1 MANKFTEHAKNNSE
15 IYFNLLKNGY
25 ISEDDIKTASN
36 KSGNVS
42 YVDQDAALQ
51 RINDGIKKAIVKN
64 PNLEEQ
70 LTKFYESTPK
80 VEKFTPNKKDWRDY
94 NQEQMGRLAESMH
107 FIWKNKDDR
116 SVMMNQLMNE
126 TIRDDKKKIY
136 EDYKKEHPVAAFIN
150 ENIIAPN
157 VSQRSKKG
165 EDITNTDVALD
176 LANVGTLMFPGG
188 IGKTGLQ
195 KGLSFATD
203 ATLQGAVGA
212 ASDINQGNELG
223 AHNIINPVL
232 GAGLGASTE
241 YVPGLV
247 KVFSDKLKTPGGRS
261 TKGLVDKAEDAVTDI
276 FTNVAETSKKSID
289 DAAEA
294 ATKET
299 KIYKNATEE
308 QINSAVKQNKPINP
322 NASELQYLKD
332 RKYYTDHPDKWEAHK
347 TNMAK
352 NNPEEY
358 NRFTKDKEF
367 MTALENAGKKKSKVS
382 EVFGTPKKGAQ
393 GIAKGVGRGSIVSN
407 SNENRSQEAS
417 TKERQEAED
426 EQWYIDNYSRF
437 WDAGFVPHGPD
448 SDPTVKAYKKYIST
462 KEVFGK

>member
-36 KSGNVS
+36 KSGEVS
-42 YVDQDAALQ
+42 FKDQDAALQ
-51 RINDGIKKAIVKN
+51 RINDGIIKAIEKN
-64 PNLEEQ
+64 PNLKDQ
-70 LTKFYESTPK
+70 LTSFYEGTPK

-107 FIWKNKDDR
+107 FNWKNKDDR

-126 TIRDDKKKIY
+126 SIRDDKKKIY
-136 EDYKKEHPVAAFIN
+136 EDYKKEHPIAAFIN

-188 IGKTGLQ
+188 IGKTPLQ
-195 KGLSFATD
+195 KGLSFAAD
-203 ATLQGAVGA
+203 AALQGAVGV
-212 ASDINQGNELG
+212 ASDLNQGNELG
-223 AHNIINPVL
+223 AHNIYNPL
-232 GAGLGASTE
+232 FGAVLGASTE

-247 KVFSDKLKTPGGRS
+247 KYLSNKISTPGGRS
-261 TKGLVDKAEDAVTDI
+261 TKGLMDKVEDAVTDV
-276 FTNVAETSKKSID
+276 FTDAAETSKKSID
-289 DAAEA
+289 NAAEA

-308 QINSAVKQNKPINP
+308 QINLAKKENKPIEA
-322 NASELQYLKD
+322 NASEIQYMKD
-332 RKYYTDHPDKWEAHK
+332 RKYYTDHPEKWEAHK
-347 TNMAK
+347 KNMSVD
-352 NNPEEY
+352 EY
-358 NRFTKDKEF
+358 NKFAKDKEF
-367 MTALENAGKKKSKVS
+367 MTALKNAGKKKSKVS

-393 GIAKGVGRGSIVSN
+393 SIAKGVGRGSIVSN
-407 SNENRSQEAS
+407 ANDNRAKEAS
-417 TKERQEAED
+417 TKERQDAED
-426 EQWYIDNYSRF
+426 EQWYIDHYSRF
-437 WDAGFVPHGPD
+437 WDAGFAPHGPD
-448 SDPTVKAYKKYIST
+448 SDPSVKAYKKYIKT
-462 KEVFGK
+462 KDVFGK

>member
-1 MANKFTEHAKNNSE
+1 MNAFAKHYEKNFRLYEQLMDAGILSE
-15 IYFNLLKNGY
+15 KDMTDAINADGD
-25 ISEDDIKTASN
+25 ISYK
-36 KSGNVS
+36 
-42 YVDQDAALQ
+42 DQDAALM
-51 RINDGIKKAIVKN
+51 RIRDAVKE
-64 PNLEEQ
+64 NLDLEDSTSKE
-70 LTKFYESTPK
+70 FYEGIPQ

-94 NQEQMGRLAESMH
+94 DQEQMSRLAESMH
-107 FIWKNKDDR
+107 FNWKNKEER

-126 TIRDDKKKIY
+126 SIRDDKKKIY

-188 IGKTGLQ
+188 IGKTPLQ
-195 KGLSFATD
+195 KGLSFAAD

-223 AHNIINPVL
+223 AHNIYNPLL

-247 KVFSDKLKTPGGRS
+247 KMFSSKLKTPGGRS
-261 TKGLVDKAEDAVTDI
+261 TKGLIDKVEDAVSDVFTDA
-276 FTNVAETSKKSID
+276 AETSKKSID

-294 ATKET
+294 ATKEA

-308 QINSAVKQNKPINP
+308 QINLAKKQNKPIEA
-322 NASELQYLKD
+322 NASEIQHMKD
-332 RKYYTDHPDKWEAHK
+332 RKYYTDHPEKWEAHK
-347 TNMAK
+347 KNMSAD
-352 NNPEEY
+352 EY
-358 NRFTKDKEF
+358 NKFAKDKEF
-367 MTALENAGKKKSKVS
+367 MTALENVGKKKSKVA

-393 GIAKGVGRGSIVSN
+393 SFAKGVGRGYIVSN
-407 SNENRSQEAS
+407 ANDNRATEAS

-437 WDAGFVPHGPD
+437 WDAGFTPHGPD
-448 SDPTVKAYKKYIST
+448 TDPTVKAYKKYIST